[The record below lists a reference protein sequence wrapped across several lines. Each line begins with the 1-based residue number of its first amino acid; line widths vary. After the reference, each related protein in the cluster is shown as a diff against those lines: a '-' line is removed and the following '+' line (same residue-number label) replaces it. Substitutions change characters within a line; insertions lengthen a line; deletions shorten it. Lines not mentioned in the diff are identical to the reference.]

1 MICQQCGK
9 KNITKARYC
18 GSCGAAFSDE
28 QREKAYNKT
37 VFGMIEKVESLK
49 GYATLEVITGHPVF
63 RVAVL
68 VLILVAGLLLGRPH
82 GDHLTILESDAYQVR
97 QEVQT
102 GEYYVLTEDDSL
114 VLELYFPRKVE
125 NLTVRQFLG
134 EKLTYERSFSTDDAI
149 TLEKSH
155 ERTYVVEADY
165 GDKVETITLYV
176 VDPEAGGE

>member
-9 KNITKARYC
+9 KNITKAQYC
-18 GSCGAAFSDE
+18 GSCGAPFSQE

-37 VFGMIEKVESLK
+37 IFGIIEKVEELK
-49 GYATLEVITGHPVF
+49 GYATLEAVTGHPVF

-82 GDHLTILESDAYQVR
+82 GDHLTILKSDAYQVQ
-97 QEVQT
+97 QEMQT
-102 GEYYVLTEDDSL
+102 GEYYVLTEEDSL

-125 NLTVRQFLG
+125 NLTVRQYRG
-134 EKLTYERSFSTDDAI
+134 EKLMYERSFSAEDAI
-149 TLEKSH
+149 ALEKSH

-165 GDKVETITLYV
+165 GDDTQAITLYV
-176 VDPEAGGE
+176 VDAQSNE